1 MTSFGWK
8 RKSSSVH
15 KSDKKEKAFDTGEQ
29 VEDDKDIN
37 ADDFDWISVA
47 KKRRVEALEDNKT
60 LYNRL
65 KREGV
70 TLAEEGKYWQA
81 INRWDNALALDPSEP
96 SVFEMKAQALIALH
110 EWLPAIS
117 AAREAVRI
125 KPNWF
130 IGHQTLGRA
139 QMGLGEVEL
148 AVKSFQKAVHLN
160 PDDEELRKDDLEW
173 ALGLLKQR
181 DEKLISENTEMGENR
196 NTSTFLENNENCHQ
210 NDKKDSLVKLRN

>member
-8 RKSSSVH
+8 RKASSLQ
-15 KSDKKEKAFDTGEQ
+15 KTDNNMRAFETAEQ
-29 VEDDKDIN
+29 VEDDNNGNVDE
-37 ADDFDWISVA
+37 FDWISVA

-65 KREGV
+65 KKEGV
-70 TLAEEGKYWQA
+70 TLAEEEKYWQA

-117 AAREAVRI
+117 AASEAVRI
-125 KPNWF
+125 EPNWF

-160 PDDEELRKDDLEW
+160 PEDKELRTEDLEW
-173 ALGLLKQR
+173 ALSVLKQR
-181 DEKLISENTEMGENR
+181 DEKLNCEKSEVAE
-196 NTSTFLENNENCHQ
+196 NTSTESPLSSENCQ
-210 NDKKDSLVKLRN
+210 QCAKTDNLVKLRS

>member
-15 KSDKKEKAFDTGEQ
+15 KSYKNEKAFDTVEQ

-181 DEKLISENTEMGENR
+181 DEKLISENTGTGENT
-196 NTSTFLENNENCHQ
+196 NTSTILENNENCHQ
-210 NDKKDSLVKLRN
+210 SDKKDSLVKLRS

>member
-1 MTSFGWK
+1 M
-8 RKSSSVH
+8 H
-15 KSDKKEKAFDTGEQ
+15 KSDKKEKAFDSGEQ
-29 VEDDKDIN
+29 DEDDKEIN
-37 ADDFDWISVA
+37 SDDFDWISVA

-117 AAREAVRI
+117 AAREAVKI

-181 DEKLISENTEMGENR
+181 DEKLISENTETGENP
-196 NTSTFLENNENCHQ
+196 NTSTILENNENCHQ
-210 NDKKDSLVKLRN
+210 SDKKDSLVKFRS

>member
-1 MTSFGWK
+1 MYVFITQ
-8 RKSSSVH
+8 
-15 KSDKKEKAFDTGEQ
+15 SDKNEKAFDTVEQ

-181 DEKLISENTEMGENR
+181 DEKLMSENTETVENT
-196 NTSTFLENNENCHQ
+196 NTSTFLENDENCHQ
-210 NDKKDSLVKLRN
+210 SDKKDSLVKLRS

>member
-15 KSDKKEKAFDTGEQ
+15 KSDNKVKAFDTGEQ

-81 INRWDNALALDPSEP
+81 INRWDNALALDPREP

-117 AAREAVRI
+117 AAGEAVRI
-125 KPNWF
+125 QPNWF

-139 QMGLGEVEL
+139 QMGLGEVDL

-160 PDDEELRKDDLEW
+160 PDDEELRKDDLDW
-173 ALGLLKQR
+173 ALGLLKKK
-181 DEKLISENTEMGENR
+181 DEKIRSQNTETGE
-196 NTSTFLENNENCHQ
+196 NTSTLTENNENSIK
-210 NDKKDSLVKLRN
+210 NDMKDNLVKLRS

>member
-15 KSDKKEKAFDTGEQ
+15 KSDKKEKAFDSGEQ
-29 VEDDKDIN
+29 DEDDKEIN
-37 ADDFDWISVA
+37 SDDFDWISVA

-181 DEKLISENTEMGENR
+181 DEKLMSENTETVENT
-196 NTSTFLENNENCHQ
+196 NTSTFLENDGNCHQ
-210 NDKKDSLVKLRN
+210 SDKKDSLVKLRS

>member
-15 KSDKKEKAFDTGEQ
+15 KSDKNEKAFDTGEQ

-181 DEKLISENTEMGENR
+181 DEKLISENTETVENTD
-196 NTSTFLENNENCHQ
+196 TSTFLENDENCHQ
-210 NDKKDSLVKLRN
+210 SDKKDSLVKLRS

>member
-1 MTSFGWK
+1 M
-8 RKSSSVH
+8 H
-15 KSDKKEKAFDTGEQ
+15 KSDKNEKAFDTGEQ

-96 SVFEMKAQALIALH
+96 SVFEMKAQALTALH

-181 DEKLISENTEMGENR
+181 DEKLISENTETVENTD
-196 NTSTFLENNENCHQ
+196 TSTFLENDENCHQ
-210 NDKKDSLVKLRN
+210 SDKKDSLVKLRS

>member
-15 KSDKKEKAFDTGEQ
+15 KNDKKDKAFDTGEQ
-29 VEDDKDIN
+29 DEDDKEIN
-37 ADDFDWISVA
+37 SDYFDWISVA

-117 AAREAVRI
+117 AAREAVKI

-130 IGHQTLGRA
+130 IGHQTLGNYLTLIY
-139 QMGLGEVEL
+139 GILLETFL
-148 AVKSFQKAVHLN
+148 DFIFHLN
-160 PDDEELRKDDLEW
+160 Y
-173 ALGLLKQR
+173 
-181 DEKLISENTEMGENR
+181 ISRSSSDGIR
-196 NTSTFLENNENCHQ
+196 RS
-210 NDKKDSLVKLRN
+210 

>member
-15 KSDKKEKAFDTGEQ
+15 KSDKNEKAFDTVEQ

-181 DEKLISENTEMGENR
+181 DEKLISENTETGENT
-196 NTSTFLENNENCHQ
+196 NTSTILENNENCHQ
-210 NDKKDSLVKLRN
+210 SDKKDSLVKLRS

>member
-15 KSDKKEKAFDTGEQ
+15 KSDKNEKAFDTVEQ

-139 QMGLGEVEL
+139 QMGLGEVDL

-181 DEKLISENTEMGENR
+181 DEKLMSENTETVENT
-196 NTSTFLENNENCHQ
+196 NTSTFLENDENCHQ
-210 NDKKDSLVKLRN
+210 SDKKDSLVKLRS

>member
-8 RKSSSVH
+8 RKSSSLN
-15 KSDKKEKAFDTGEQ
+15 KSDKKEKAFDSGEQ
-29 VEDDKDIN
+29 DEDDKEIN
-37 ADDFDWISVA
+37 SDDFDWISVA

-117 AAREAVRI
+117 AAREAVKI

-181 DEKLISENTEMGENR
+181 DEKLISENTETGENT
-196 NTSTFLENNENCHQ
+196 NTSTILENNENCHQ
-210 NDKKDSLVKLRN
+210 SDKKDSLVKFRS